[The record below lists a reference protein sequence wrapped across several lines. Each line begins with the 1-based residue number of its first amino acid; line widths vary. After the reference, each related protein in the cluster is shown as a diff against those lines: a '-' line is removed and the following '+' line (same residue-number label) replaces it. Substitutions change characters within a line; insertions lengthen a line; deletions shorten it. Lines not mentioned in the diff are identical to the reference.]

1 MSWLCYVEPRRFS
14 SPPCT
19 SPHLP
24 CKILRPVAKNQDTG
38 QLLTVGADVS
48 DLNPPSPS
56 SPHCATP
63 SLPARVVWRHR
74 WASVP
79 MLSPALA
86 GGARSPTAPSVTV
99 TQRASERRRVH
110 HPRAS
115 CMRRPLRRAGGPD
128 IRVITPGM
136 RAEYLTSELLRDED
150 TVLGRGRTPG
160 RISVAPW
167 AVAAC
172 GGPRRARDD
181 WRKWGLWRRGGA
193 THLVLQHGAGECG
206 VVGPRTLGLWPFG
219 YTWKLACSVGRRP
232 M

>member
-24 CKILRPVAKNQDTG
+24 CKILRPVAKNEDTG

-115 CMRRPLRRAGGPD
+115 CMRRPLRRPGGPD
-128 IRVITPGM
+128 IRRLR
-136 RAEYLTSELLRDED
+136 RA
-150 TVLGRGRTPG
+150 PMH
-160 RISVAPW
+160 
-167 AVAAC
+167 C
-172 GGPRRARDD
+172 GGRCVALTQTSYRRACVQNIS
-181 WRKWGLWRRGGA
+181 RRGY
-193 THLVLQHGAGECG
+193 GAGGAAARMGASRSRREPWPPAKDPG
-206 VVGPRTLGLWPFG
+206 AHATTGANGGFGAAGAPRTLF
-219 YTWKLACSVGRRP
+219 YSTARENAAS
-232 M
+232 